1 VQVGVELG
9 PVVLT
14 DKAGEPGVPK
24 TAASIV
30 PQAKPEGR
38 TTTEIEQRAKHMG
51 ISKIWCRF
59 IKGKLATFLFFTPF
73 FSNPSTTMHHF
84 QYSGHN
90 LHCESV
96 DLAAVAKL
104 YGTPTYVYSAATMA
118 DNYTRLARGLAGLD
132 VQLCFA
138 MKANSNIAVLR
149 HFANLGAGFDLV
161 SGGEIRRVL
170 AAGSTVN
177 TSVFAGVGKTEG
189 EIRLALEN
197 GIFAF
202 HVESEPEL
210 ARINH
215 VAGTLG
221 VKAPIAI
228 RINPDVD
235 AHTHAKIT
243 TGKSGNKFG
252 IPLKHAAAAY
262 EAASKYPHI
271 AIKGVQMHIGSQ
283 LTSVGPFVEAVEKV
297 SSFVAEL
304 KVKYGITYFSI
315 GGGMGIVY
323 KDALASGDK
332 AWWDAQPADQRPL
345 TPESYGAALVPLL
358 QPLGLKILLEH
369 GRFMVGNAGVLL
381 SRVEHLKRGAGK
393 NFLIVDAAMNDLVR
407 PAMYD
412 SFHEIVPLQRDSSR
426 RALLA
431 DIVGPICESG
441 DCFAK
446 DRQIQEVGEG
456 ELLAFM
462 SAGAYGYAMANRYN
476 TRGMA
481 AEVFVKGSSFELIN
495 ARETFEQMIA
505 GEKIPAFLK

>member
-1 VQVGVELG
+1 
-9 PVVLT
+9 
-14 DKAGEPGVPK
+14 
-24 TAASIV
+24 
-30 PQAKPEGR
+30 
-38 TTTEIEQRAKHMG
+38 
-51 ISKIWCRF
+51 
-59 IKGKLATFLFFTPF
+59 
-73 FSNPSTTMHHF
+73 MHHF
-84 QYSGHN
+84 RYAGQN

-96 DLAAVAKL
+96 DLAEVARL

-118 DNYTRLARGLAGLD
+118 DNYRRLQRGFTGLD
-132 VQLCFA
+132 VQICFA
-138 MKANSNIAVLR
+138 MKANSNLAVLR
-149 HFANLGAGFDLV
+149 HFANLGAAFDLV
-161 SGGEIRRVL
+161 SGGELRRVI
-170 AAGSTVN
+170 AAGAN
-177 TSVFAGVGKTEG
+177 ARASVFAGVGKTEA
-189 EIRLALEN
+189 EIKLALEN

-221 VKAPIAI
+221 LKAPIAI

-235 AHTHAKIT
+235 ARTHAKIT

-262 EAASKYPHI
+262 EAAAKYPNL
-271 AIKGVQMHIGSQ
+271 ALKGVQMHIGSQ
-283 LTSVGPFVEAVEKV
+283 LTSVGPFVEAVEKLAPLA
-297 SSFVAEL
+297 AEL
-304 KVKYGITYFSI
+304 KAKFGITYFSL

-323 KDALASGDK
+323 QDALASGQQ
-332 AWWDAQPADQRPL
+332 AWWDAQPADQRAL
-345 TPESYGAALVPLL
+345 TPESYGAALTPFL

-412 SFHEIVPLQRDSSR
+412 SYHEIVPLHRDTSR
-426 RALLA
+426 RALVA
-431 DIVGPICESG
+431 DVVGPICESG

-446 DRQIQEVGEG
+446 DRQLQEVGEG
-456 ELLAFM
+456 ELVAFM
-462 SAGAYGYAMANRYN
+462 SAGAYGYVMANRYN
-476 TRGMA
+476 ARPMA
-481 AEVFVKGSSFELIN
+481 AEVLVKGSAFELIN
-495 ARETFEQMIA
+495 ARETFEQTIA